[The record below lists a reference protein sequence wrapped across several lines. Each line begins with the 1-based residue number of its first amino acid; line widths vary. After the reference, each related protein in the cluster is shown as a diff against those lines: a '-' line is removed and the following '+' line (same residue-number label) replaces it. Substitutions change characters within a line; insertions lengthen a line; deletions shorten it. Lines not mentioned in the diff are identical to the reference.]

1 MVRRSSRQL
10 ERLVQQFQ
18 EDHPMEIRTVGIDL
32 GKSVFHLV
40 GLDERGNVVAKKH
53 FSRSQLLSYTANL
66 SACLIGMEACCG
78 AHFLGAKLVRQGHQV
93 RLIPAQFVK
102 PFVKSNKNDYIDAE
116 AIAEAVQ
123 RPTMRFVPIKSSE
136 QLDLQALHRVRDR
149 LISRRTGV
157 INQLRAL
164 LLERGTTFRK
174 GRRYFR
180 RQMPL
185 ILEDAEQNLSSRM
198 RRLLEQLW
206 QEWKSLEEQ
215 IQQLSDEIESIARQD
230 DACQRLLVVPG
241 VGPLVATALVASVG
255 NGTAFRK
262 GREFAAWLGLVPRQ
276 YSTGGKPK
284 LLGISRRGNPY
295 LRRLFIHGARSVAMH
310 LNRDEHALGTWMNQL
325 ESRAH
330 HNVFVVALANK
341 LARIAW
347 AVLAKEKNYCPL
359 PVMQISSL

>member
-1 MVRRSSRQL
+1 
-10 ERLVQQFQ
+10 
-18 EDHPMEIRTVGIDL
+18 MEIRTIGIDL

-40 GLDERGNVVAKKH
+40 GLDERGSIVAKKH
-53 FSRSQLLSYTANL
+53 FSRGQLLTYTASL
-66 SACLIGMEACCG
+66 PSCLIGMEACCG
-78 AHFLGAKLVRQGHQV
+78 AHFLGALLVRQGHRG

-102 PFVKSNKNDYIDAE
+102 PFVKSNKNDYLDAE

-123 RPTMRFVPIKSSE
+123 RPTMRFVPIKSTE

-164 LLERGTTFRK
+164 LLERGIIFRK
-174 GRRYFR
+174 GRRYLR

-185 ILEDAEQNLSSRM
+185 ILEDAEQNLSCRM

-215 IQQLSDEIESIARQD
+215 IQLLSDEIEKIAGQD
-230 DACQRLLVVPG
+230 EACQRLLAVPG
-241 VGPLVATALVASVG
+241 VGSLVATALVASVG
-255 NGTAFRK
+255 NGAAFRR

-276 YSTGGKPK
+276 FSTGGKTK
-284 LLGISRRGNPY
+284 LLGISKRGNPY

-310 LNRDEHALGTWMNQL
+310 MNREEHALGAWMDQI

-347 AVLAKEKNYCPL
+347 AVLAKEKIYHPL
-359 PVMQISSL
+359 PGIQISSV

>member
-1 MVRRSSRQL
+1 
-10 ERLVQQFQ
+10 
-18 EDHPMEIRTVGIDL
+18 MEIRTVGIDL

-66 SACLIGMEACCG
+66 STCLIGMEACCG

-157 INQLRAL
+157 INQIRAL
-164 LLERGTTFRK
+164 LLERGTTFRQ
-174 GRRYFR
+174 GRRYLR

-215 IQQLSDEIESIARQD
+215 IQRSSDEIESIARKD

-284 LLGISRRGNPY
+284 LLGISKRGNPY

-359 PVMQISSL
+359 PVMQISSV

>member
-1 MVRRSSRQL
+1 
-10 ERLVQQFQ
+10 
-18 EDHPMEIRTVGIDL
+18 MEIRTVGIDL

-40 GLDERGNVVAKKH
+40 GLDQQGNIVAKKH
-53 FSRSQLLSYTANL
+53 FSRTQLLTYTANL
-66 SACLIGMEACCG
+66 PSCLIGMEACCG
-78 AHFLGAKLVRQGHQV
+78 AHFLGTRLLSQGHRV
-93 RLIPAQFVK
+93 RLIPAQFVR

-123 RPTMRFVPIKSSE
+123 RPTMRFVPIKSTA

-164 LLERGTTFRK
+164 LLERGVTFRK
-174 GRRYFR
+174 GRRYLY

-185 ILEDAEQNLSSRM
+185 ILEDAEQTLSSRM

-206 QEWKSLEEQ
+206 QEWKSVEEQ
-215 IQQLSDEIESIARQD
+215 VQGLSDEMESIARQD
-230 DACQRLLVVPG
+230 EACQRLLAVPG
-241 VGPLVATALVASVG
+241 VGSLVATALVASIG
-255 NGTAFRK
+255 DGTAFQK

-276 YSTGGKPK
+276 FSTGGKAK
-284 LLGISRRGNPY
+284 LLGISKRGNPY

-310 LNRDEHALGTWMNQL
+310 LNRDEHSLGAWMNQL

-347 AVLAKEKNYCPL
+347 AVLAKERIYL
-359 PVMQISSL
+359 PQPGIFANSV

>member
-1 MVRRSSRQL
+1 
-10 ERLVQQFQ
+10 
-18 EDHPMEIRTVGIDL
+18 MEIRTVGIDL

-40 GLDERGNVVAKKH
+40 GLDQRGNIVAKKH
-53 FSRSQLLSYTANL
+53 FSRTQLLAYTANL
-66 SACLIGMEACCG
+66 PPCLFGMEACCG
-78 AHFLGAKLVRQGHQV
+78 AHFLGALLVKQGHQV

-102 PFVKSNKNDYIDAE
+102 PFVKSNKNDYLDAE

-123 RPTMRFVPIKSSE
+123 RPTMRFVPIKSIA

-157 INQLRAL
+157 INQVRAL
-164 LLERGTTFRK
+164 LLERGTIFRK
-174 GRRYFR
+174 GRRYLC

-185 ILEDAEQNLSSRM
+185 ILEDAEQNLSSQM

-206 QEWKSLEEQ
+206 QEWKNLEEQ
-215 IQQLSDEIESIARQD
+215 IQRLSDEIESIARQD
-230 DACQRLLVVPG
+230 DACQRLLAVPG
-241 VGPLVATALVASVG
+241 VGPLVATALLASIG
-255 NGTAFRK
+255 DGTAFRK

-276 YSTGGKPK
+276 FSTGGKTK
-284 LLGISRRGNPY
+284 LLGISKRGNPY

-310 LNRDEHALGTWMNQL
+310 LNRNEHALGSWMNQL

-347 AVLAKEKNYCPL
+347 AVLAKENIYRPL
-359 PVMQISSL
+359 PEMQGSSV